1 MLPKIHK
8 KNTQGRLIVN
18 SIESITEKIS
28 AYIDE
33 KIRPLVSLIQSYVK
47 DKTCFINQTLG
58 TKLKTE
64 DLLVTIDVTLLYTD
78 IPHNEG
84 IATI

>member
-8 KNTQGRLIVN
+8 KYTQGRLIVN
-18 SIESITEKIS
+18 SIDSITEKIS
-28 AYIDE
+28 DYIDE
-33 KIRPLVSLIQSYVK
+33 KIRPLVSLIQSHVK
-47 DKTCFINQTLG
+47 DKTHFINQTLG

-64 DLLVTIDVTLLYTD
+64 DLLVTIDVTSLYTD

-84 IATI
+84 IAAI